1 MTEKDEITK
10 NFDGVASL
18 KKILDSQERRMVK
31 KVTPR
36 ILSRK
41 GRDNSY
47 GEKSHDSLP
56 LFSTKTFTDFS
67 KIISE
72 DGLRKFSDAVKEAK
86 EIAKFGV
93 PEEICDVTIPH
104 GYEIVEKY
112 WVYKPFV
119 MVHILYN
126 KNTNEY
132 LYYLVEPKLGE
143 DEAYILTELKELV
156 KTRLLYGKVE
166 GSNKDETL
174 EKTVE
179 KVMEEYGIKVGRST
193 FHKFLYY
200 LKRDF
205 IGFYK
210 IDGIMRDPYVE
221 DVSCDGW
228 DIPIFVYHWHY
239 GNIPTNIK
247 MARKELDP
255 FVIKLA
261 QRSGKHISTSN
272 PMVDATLSD
281 GSRIQLTLGKEVT
294 ARGSTFTIRKFKE
307 VLITPVDLIRWNTFS
322 VDEMAYLWLAAE
334 NGKSMLF
341 VGGTASGKTTSLN
354 AVALFIPPNAKII
367 TIEDTREL
375 KLPHPNW
382 IPSVTRDSFAE
393 GERGRIEMYD
403 LLKAAL
409 RQRPEY
415 IIVGEVRGKEA
426 LTLFQAMSTGHTT
439 LSTFHADS
447 VEAAIHRL
455 EYPPL
460 SVPRSMISALD
471 IVCVQAQTFVK
482 RRRVRRNLKIVEITE
497 IDPATKNIKTM
508 DIFQWDPSADSHRFL
523 LNDFWNSR
531 IMEDIMTFK
540 AWNEKELAE
549 ELEMRKEI
557 LKSMIER
564 SVTSDEFIKF
574 MKAFHANPEEAV
586 KEFLGDRS

>member
-18 KKILDSQERRMVK
+18 KKILNSQERRMVK

-41 GRDNSY
+41 GRDNTD
-47 GEKSHDSLP
+47 GAKSHDGLP

-67 KIISE
+67 KIISD
-72 DGLRKFSDAVKEAK
+72 DGLSKFSDAVKEAK

-143 DEAYILTELKELV
+143 DEAYLLSELKELV

-166 GSNKDETL
+166 GSSKDETL

-193 FHKFLYY
+193 FYKFLYY

-307 VLITPVDLIRWNTFS
+307 VLITPIDLIRWNTFS

-393 GERGRIEMYD
+393 GERGRIEMHD

-508 DIFQWDPSADSHRFL
+508 DIFQWDPSADSHKFL
-523 LNDFWNSR
+523 LNDLWNSR